1 MSINQTI
8 LRARLARLLTDKRK
22 CCFFTRSLC
31 YSFAHIFLN
40 KDKNESPKRSR
51 SFYGKNK
58 NKKNDGDKRNQ
69 ERRKCSVCFGQ
80 VLKKQRNISK

>member
-22 CCFFTRSLC
+22 CCIFTRSLC

-40 KDKNESPKRSR
+40 KDKNESPKRS

-69 ERRKCSVCFGQ
+69 ERRKCSICFGQ
-80 VLKKQRNISK
+80 VLKKQMNISK